1 MSKGE
6 FNSSK
11 VLVHPALVCLLV
23 ENYIQERKNI
33 KMKIDKKL
41 IVSALEAY
49 KAFLVKRDISE
60 HDQTLEYYIR
70 VQQQIKLIKEWKK

>member
-1 MSKGE
+1 MI
-6 FNSSK
+6 
-11 VLVHPALVCLLV
+11 LVQKYQSLACLLV
-23 ENYIQERKNI
+23 RNYIQERKNI

>member
-11 VLVHPALVCLLV
+11 VSVHPALACLLV
-23 ENYIQERKNI
+23 KKYTQERKNI
-33 KMKIDKKL
+33 RKMDKKI
-41 IVSALEAY
+41 IVSALEIY

-60 HDQTLEYYIR
+60 HDQSLELLIK
-70 VQQQIKLIKEWKK
+70 VNEQIKLIKEWKK